1 MKPMRHVNSKLCVL
15 NTAHVSFMCFLK
27 MVAKNRLMKHIL
39 DGIMQHFYNTS
50 FANVDD
56 FFESKQSID
65 QYFADAKQSLDENR
79 WNKENRPTS
88 TKTITETQTQFIPP
102 ASSNP
107 QLTRRQ
113 AGVEDLTKSSS
124 KKWMMIAVV
133 VLIVGILLVMM
144 R

>member
-1 MKPMRHVNSKLCVL
+1 MRIEHGTRQLYVL
-15 NTAHVSFMCFLK
+15 FENGGKEQIDETHPK
-27 MVAKNRLMKHIL
+27 W
-39 DGIMQHFYNTS
+39 DEIMAHFYHKS

-56 FFESKQSID
+56 FFENKQTID
-65 QYFADAKQSLDENR
+65 QYFADAKQSLDDNR

-107 QLTRRQ
+107 QPTRRQ
-113 AGVEDLTKSSS
+113 AGVENLTKSSS
-124 KKWMMIAVV
+124 KKRMMIAVV
-133 VLIVGILLVMM
+133 VLIVGVLLVMM